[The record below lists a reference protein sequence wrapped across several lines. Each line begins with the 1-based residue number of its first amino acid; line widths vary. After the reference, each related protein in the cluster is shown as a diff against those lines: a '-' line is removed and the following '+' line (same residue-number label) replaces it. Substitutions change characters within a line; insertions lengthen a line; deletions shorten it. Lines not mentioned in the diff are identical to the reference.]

1 MLLPIR
7 PTGQFWIVQLVA
19 ITLFALFVTLGSWQ
33 LGRGDVKS
41 EIEHAVSDQDEVF
54 EAIRLPLVEIEKWR
68 YKKIKLIGQYDTKK
82 QFLFDNQVRGGITG
96 YNVLTPFY
104 VVQFNAWVLVDRG
117 WLPQGE
123 SRDHLPDIEFQSNE
137 TSIAGRIYVPY
148 DQAYSLGG
156 IAEGEDSGWP
166 RRIQFVDY
174 QQLSSRYDQTLQ
186 PFTLRLNEQQPNGYR
201 RDWAETN
208 LTAKKHY
215 GYAFQWYAMA
225 LALAVIWWLYSI
237 KPLFKKNEN

>member
-1 MLLPIR
+1 MSLPMKL
-7 PTGQFWIVQLVA
+7 TGQFWIVQLVT
-19 ITLFALFVTLGSWQ
+19 ITLLTLFVILGTWQ

-41 EIEHAVSDQDEVF
+41 EIERAVSDKEQVF
-54 EAIRLPLVEIEKWR
+54 EAIRLPVVEIEKWR
-68 YKKIKLIGQYDTKK
+68 YKNIKLVGHYDTKK
-82 QFLFDNQVRGGITG
+82 QFLFDNQVRDGVTG

-104 VVQFNAWVLVDRG
+104 VQQFNAWVLVDRG

-123 SRDHLPDIEFQSNE
+123 TRDRLPDVEFQSKE
-137 TSIAGRIYVPY
+137 TSIVGRIYVPY

-156 IAEGEDSGWP
+156 IADGEDSGWP

-174 QQLSSRYDQTLQ
+174 QQLAARIGQTLQ

-225 LALAVIWWLYSI
+225 FALVVLWWLYSI
-237 KPLFKKNEN
+237 KPLIKK